1 MLVEGFY
8 IYTPRAFCQFIPPF
22 IVSWRSLSDLLVCLR
37 EVVHAYRPDRHRSS
51 AHISIFQ
58 DSSPHSSIHLPYHL
72 LDWLPPSIGSIPR
85 QRLHRPSG
93 RELPDLIPF
102 EGSAIGGGC
111 QHGTTK
117 VRNRVD
123 AYVKLLTNILRIFA
137 DILFTGVIPFLG
149 YHHALM
155 LLIAIAIILLCKL
168 ILTLDSTCITD
179 TWQRCY

>member
-1 MLVEGFY
+1 M
-8 IYTPRAFCQFIPPF
+8 
-22 IVSWRSLSDLLVCLR
+22 
-37 EVVHAYRPDRHRSS
+37 
-51 AHISIFQ
+51 
-58 DSSPHSSIHLPYHL
+58 
-72 LDWLPPSIGSIPR
+72 
-85 QRLHRPSG
+85 
-93 RELPDLIPF
+93 
-102 EGSAIGGGC
+102 
-111 QHGTTK
+111 
-117 VRNRVD
+117 D